1 MTRTHRT
8 GVTTN
13 MSSYPGPQGTTANGR
28 GWLGETRLVLLEL
41 HGALLR
47 SEQRAFE
54 RAHGRMHS
62 PHERLQTVLHHPWFS
77 WLRELSGLIARIDEA
92 MTEEHEAAFQADGFR
107 EEARALLR
115 PQEAAEGFSGRYFE
129 AIQRDVDVVLAH
141 ARATRVL
148 GPAERRASHV
158 H

>member
-1 MTRTHRT
+1 
-8 GVTTN
+8 
-13 MSSYPGPQGTTANGR
+13 MSSDPGLQGAGANGR
-28 GWLGETRLVLLEL
+28 AWLGETRLALLEL
-41 HGALLR
+41 HGALLE

-54 RAHGRMHS
+54 REHGRLHS
-62 PHERLQTVLHHPWFS
+62 PHERLQAVLHHPWFA

-107 EEARALLR
+107 AEARRLLR
-115 PQEAAEGFSGRYFE
+115 PQEAAEGFAGRYFD

-148 GPAERRASHV
+148 GPLRGRAPRIH
-158 H
+158 